1 MRRWHAGCWVSKF
14 NSNAKVYSDVFD
26 GVDVPEWFDAVEDDY
41 DGQPASV
48 TLALPPYSAV
58 IVSRA

>member
-1 MRRWHAGCWVSKF
+1 VSKF